1 MAKRAWRH
9 YWVAVLAFAAAL
21 VLASCG
27 GSGGGGNHQT
37 PGNGGPVTI
46 TIWHSILSPIDG
58 ALRRIA
64 GEFNASQSTY
74 KVEVIYQGSYTDSLN
89 KLISSLDSGNI
100 PTLIQLDDVATQIMI
115 DSGEITP
122 VQQFIDKE
130 HYDLSDF
137 EPKAL
142 AYYSQSGTLYS
153 MPFNLSGPILFY
165 DKQDF
170 TDAGLDPE
178 KPPQTLDEVH
188 AAAEKLTKRDA
199 SGAVTHHGIAL
210 QVSPWF
216 FENML
221 AKQGALLVNNN
232 NGRDAR
238 ATEAVFDSP
247 AGDTIIT
254 WYRDM
259 VRDGLAYP
267 ARDDTDALLSVAQDR
282 TSMSIGSTAV
292 LSAALALVAV
302 AGQDPHRMGTAPIPA
317 PPPRAGTQGGAV
329 LGGASMWIL
338 KRSSA
343 RQQQGAWEFLKF
355 ASTPEQQARWYTDT
369 GYFPT
374 RISSYSVAS
383 VQQKQQDF
391 PQYRTASDQVR
402 NSPDTP
408 ATEGALVGRSNQLR
422 DRVSRAFEQVLGGGG
437 DPAAELHSAA
447 QDATKDM
454 KDYNRTVK

>member
-9 YWVAVLAFAAAL
+9 GWVAVLAVTAAL

-27 GSGGGGNHQT
+27 GSGGGGNKQT
-37 PGNGGPVTI
+37 PGGGPVTI
-46 TIWHSILSPIDG
+46 TIWHSIQSPVDG
-58 ALRRIA
+58 ALKRIVD
-64 GEFNASQSTY
+64 EFNASQSAY
-74 KVEVIYQGSYTDSLN
+74 KVEMVYQGSYTDSLN
-89 KLISSLDSGNI
+89 KLISSLGSGNI
-100 PTLIQLDDVATQIMI
+100 PTMIQLDDVATQIMI

-142 AYYSQSGTLYS
+142 AYYSQGGALYS

-170 TDAGLDPE
+170 TDAGLNPDT
-178 KPPQTLDEVH
+178 PPQTLDEVR
-188 AAAEKLTKRDA
+188 ADAEKLTKRDA
-199 SGAVTHHGIAL
+199 SGAVTRYGIAL

-247 AGDTIIT
+247 AGDAIIT

-259 VRDGLAYP
+259 VRDGLAYY
-267 ARDDTDALLSVAQDR
+267 AKDDTDALLSVAQDR
-282 TSMSIGSTAV
+282 SSMTIGSTAV
-292 LSAALALVAV
+292 VGAALALVAV

-317 PPPRAGTQGGAV
+317 PPAAAGTQGGAV

-343 RQQQGAWEFLKF
+343 QQQQGAWEFLKF

-374 RISSYSVAS
+374 RISSYNMPD
-383 VQQKQQDF
+383 VQAKQQEF
-391 PQYRTASDQVR
+391 PQYKTASDQVR
-402 NSPDTP
+402 NSPVTP
-408 ATEGALVGRSNQLR
+408 ATEGALVGRFNQLR
-422 DRVSRAFEQVLGGGG
+422 DRVTRAFEQVIGGGA

-447 QDATKDM
+447 LDATKDM
-454 KDYNRTVK
+454 QDYNRTVK